1 MLWQGNKEQSMRIL
15 GFVVRLGWF
24 AAVACLAG
32 LVFAPCAAAQVG
44 APPPPATLPTPLP
57 LSGRP
62 SASGSVA
69 VTESPVP
76 STTTSVNT
84 LNTTV
89 SIAGAYSGSARSTV
103 RLPFSGKLSFSEA
116 IQRGIEYNL
125 GAVNMAQALRQ
136 ASGQARAAR
145 SSLLP
150 NLSGDVEDTEET
162 INLSALGINFSGP
175 GFSIPAMVG
184 PFNVLDL
191 RARLTQT
198 IADFTALNNYR
209 SARDVARAGKLSA
222 QDAEDLVVLA
232 VGATYLQVI
241 AANARLDSTRSQLAT
256 ANALYQR
263 GIKQMQFGKATQ
275 LDVNR
280 SRIELLVDQQR
291 VVTLEDDLAKQ
302 KIDLARLLGLPP
314 NSNYE
319 LSSTIPYTPAPPLS
333 LEAAVQQ
340 ALRQRD
346 DLKAAEAQ
354 VKASDHAL
362 AAARAERYPS
372 LSTSAD
378 YGDIGVPSVGL
389 RPTYTVSAT
398 LNVPIFNGGRTK
410 GDIQQAE
417 AALSQR
423 RAELEDTES
432 QIESQVRKAYLD
444 LQAAVTQVQVA
455 QENIGLVQ
463 TTLRQERERFEAGVS
478 ENVDVIQSQESLAD
492 AHLDY
497 IDSVFAYNL
506 AKLSLFRALGDNR
519 DKLAEFVSAQPMP

>member
-1 MLWQGNKEQSMRIL
+1 MRMRR
-15 GFVVRLGWF
+15 FRFAVWLGWPSV
-24 AAVACLAG
+24 VASFLGLA
-32 LVFAPCAAAQVG
+32 FAPCVSAQVG
-44 APPPPATLPTPLP
+44 APPPPATLPIQVP

-62 SASGSVA
+62 PASGSVSA
-69 VTESPVP
+69 TESPVP

-89 SIAGAYSGSARSTV
+89 SIQGEYAGSARSTV
-103 RLPFSGKLSFSEA
+103 RLPFSGKLSLSEA
-116 IQRGIEYNL
+116 IDRGVRYNL
-125 GAVNMAQALRQ
+125 GAVDMSQALRQ
-136 ASGQARAAR
+136 ASGQARIAR

-150 NLSGDVEDTEET
+150 NLQGDIEDTEET
-162 INLSALGINFSGP
+162 VNLNALGINFSVP
-175 GFSIPAMVG
+175 GFAIPSMAG

-209 SARDVARAGKLSA
+209 SAKDVARAGKLSA

-232 VGATYLQVI
+232 VGGSYLQVI
-241 AANARLDSTRSQLAT
+241 AANARLKSARSQLAT
-256 ANALYQR
+256 AEALYQR
-263 GIKQMQFGKATQ
+263 GRKELQFGKATQ

-291 VVTLEDDLAKQ
+291 IVTLKDDLDKE
-302 KIDLARLLGLPP
+302 KIDLARLTGLPP
-314 NSNYE
+314 SSHYQ
-319 LSSTIPYTPAPPLS
+319 LSSTIPYTPFPS
-333 LEAAVQQ
+333 STLEAAIQQ
-340 ALRQRD
+340 ALRQRA

-354 VKASDHAL
+354 VQAAEHAL

-378 YGDIGVPSVGL
+378 YGDIGVPSSAL
-389 RPTYTVSAT
+389 RPTFTVSAT
-398 LNVPIFNGGRTK
+398 LNVPIFNGGRTN
-410 GDIQQAE
+410 GDIQQAD
-417 AALSQR
+417 AALAQR
-423 RAELEDTES
+423 RAELEDTQS
-432 QIESQVRKAYLD
+432 QIESEVRKAYLD
-444 LQAAVTQVQVA
+444 LEAAGSQVRVA

-478 ENVDVIQSQESLAD
+478 ENVDVIQSQESLSD

-506 AKLSLFRALGDNR
+506 AKLSLFRSLGDAR
-519 DKLAEFVSAQPMP
+519 GKLAEFLSAQPKP